1 MKCSLCGKKY
11 EPSTPDQIYCTDCT
25 DCIETV
31 DELTNGK
38 GDDEDE

>member
-1 MKCSLCGKKY
+1 MNCSLCGKKY
-11 EPSTPDQIYCTDCT
+11 EPSTPDQIYCK